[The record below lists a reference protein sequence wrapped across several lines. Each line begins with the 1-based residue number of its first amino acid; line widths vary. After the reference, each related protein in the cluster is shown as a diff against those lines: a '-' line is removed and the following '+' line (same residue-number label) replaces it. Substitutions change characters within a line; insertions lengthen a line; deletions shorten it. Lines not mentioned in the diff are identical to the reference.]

1 MIQKD
6 MAMHND
12 HHEQAI
18 RDLMALQQQL
28 FIQRIERN
36 KYYRRSLDNKND
48 MEPERN
54 EDWNNN
60 VILQRYDVISES

>member
-1 MIQKD
+1 MIQND

-36 KYYRRSLDNKND
+36 KYYRRSPDNKND

-60 VILQRYDVISES
+60 VILQRYDVMSES